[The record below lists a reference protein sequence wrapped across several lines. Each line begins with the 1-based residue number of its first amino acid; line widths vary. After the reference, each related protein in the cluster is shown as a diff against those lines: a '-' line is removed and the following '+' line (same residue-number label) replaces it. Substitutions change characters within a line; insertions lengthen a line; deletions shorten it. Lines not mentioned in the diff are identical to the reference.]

1 MSAPADIIAVAPVA
15 DIRVRPVRGSMDVV
29 LWLSVTVLVALVLIA
44 IFGPMLA
51 PHSPTATSLLH
62 ANAGPS
68 PEHPLGTDSLGRD
81 TLSRLLF
88 GARLSLLGPAVV
100 IIVATV
106 LGTALAILAAWT
118 GGGVERLVVRLL
130 DLLFAFPSLIFAL
143 LAVAVFGQGLVAPTI
158 ALALA
163 YTPYL
168 ARVVHS
174 VAAAERQQPYF
185 DACRMAGFSGLR
197 MCARHLLPNV
207 SGTVRAQ
214 ATIMFGSALVDLAA
228 ISFLGLGVQA
238 PQSEWGLMVADGRSA
253 LLAGAPMQALSAGA
267 MIVVTV
273 VACNVLGERIA
284 SRELA
289 QR

>member
-1 MSAPADIIAVAPVA
+1 MSAPAEIAALSTTLPDRSPSRRGSVDVLLWLALAVLAALVVIAV
-15 DIRVRPVRGSMDVV
+15 
-29 LWLSVTVLVALVLIA
+29 
-44 IFGPMLA
+44 FGPALA
-51 PHSPTATSLLH
+51 PHSPAVTSLLDR
-62 ANAGPS
+62 NAGSS
-68 PEHPLGTDSLGRD
+68 PTHPLGTDSLGRD
-81 TLSRLLF
+81 TLSRLLY

-100 IIVATV
+100 IVVATV
-106 LGTALAILAAWT
+106 LGTTLAILAAWT
-118 GGGVERLVVRLL
+118 GGIVESLVVRLL

-143 LAVAVFGQGLVAPTI
+143 LAVAVFGHGLIAPTI

-174 VAAAERQQPYF
+174 VASAERQQPYF

-197 MCARHLLPNV
+197 MCVRHLLPNV

-228 ISFLGLGVQA
+228 ISFLGLGVQP
-238 PQSEWGLMVADGRSA
+238 PQAEWGLMVADGRSA
-253 LLAGAPMQALSAGA
+253 LLAGAPLAALSAGT
-267 MIVVTV
+267 MIVLTV

-284 SRELA
+284 TRELA
-289 QR
+289 R

>member
-1 MSAPADIIAVAPVA
+1 MSAPAEVTAVTAVVDTGARHRRPSIDVWLWLAVAVLALLIVIAV
-15 DIRVRPVRGSMDVV
+15 
-29 LWLSVTVLVALVLIA
+29 
-44 IFGPMLA
+44 FGPALA
-51 PHSPTATSLLH
+51 PHSPTATSLLDK
-62 ANAGPS
+62 NAGAS
-68 PEHPLGTDSLGRD
+68 PAHPLGADSLGRD
-81 TLSRLLF
+81 TFSRLLH

-100 IIVATV
+100 VAVATV
-106 LGTALAILAAWT
+106 LGTSLAILAAWI
-118 GGGVERLVVRLL
+118 GGTVERLVARLL

-143 LAVAVFGQGLVAPTI
+143 LAVAVFGHGLVAPTV

-174 VAAAERQQPYF
+174 VASTERHRPYF

-197 MCARHLLPNV
+197 MCVRHLLPNV

-228 ISFLGLGVQA
+228 ISFLGLGVQP
-238 PQSEWGLMVADGRSA
+238 PQAEWGLMVADGRSA
-253 LLAGAPMQALSAGA
+253 LLAGAPLAALSAGA

-273 VACNVLGERIA
+273 VACNVVGERIA
-284 SRELA
+284 TRELT
-289 QR
+289 R

>member
-1 MSAPADIIAVAPVA
+1 MSAPAEITTVAPVVA
-15 DIRVRPVRGSMDVV
+15 IRLRTRRLPVDIVF
-29 LWLSVTVLVALVLIA
+29 WLACAILLTLILIA
-44 IFGPMLA
+44 VFGPLMA
-51 PHSPTATSLLH
+51 PQSPTATSLLQ
-62 ANAGPS
+62 ANAGTS
-68 PEHPLGTDSLGRD
+68 AQHPLGTDSLGRD
-81 TLSRLLF
+81 TLSRILY
-88 GARLSLLGPAVV
+88 GTRLSLLGPAVV
-100 IIVATV
+100 VVVAAAF
-106 LGTALAILAAWT
+106 GTALAILAAWT
-118 GGGVERLVVRLL
+118 GGTVERLVVRFL

-143 LAVAVFGQGLVAPTI
+143 LAVAVFGQGLLAPTI

-168 ARVVHS
+168 ARVVLS
-174 VAAAERQQPYF
+174 VAATERHKPYF

-197 MCARHLLPNV
+197 MCLWHLLPNV

-253 LLAGAPMQALSAGA
+253 LLAGAPLQSLSAGA
-267 MIVVTV
+267 MIVIV
-273 VACNVLGERIA
+273 VVVCNVLGERIA
-284 SRELA
+284 TRELI